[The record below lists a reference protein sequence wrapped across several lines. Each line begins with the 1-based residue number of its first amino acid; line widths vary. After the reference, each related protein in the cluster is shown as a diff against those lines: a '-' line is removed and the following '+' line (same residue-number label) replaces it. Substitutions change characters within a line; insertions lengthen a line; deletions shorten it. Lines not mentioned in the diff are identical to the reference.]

1 MPSSDLRAAAE
12 KRLLQLWFDT
22 PRTLT
27 ARIAQLLARA
37 ALSPMATLVAAVAKR
52 RRLRI
57 DRRSDRSR
65 PAVVVIG
72 NLVVGG
78 AGKTPVV
85 AALAAELR
93 ARGFTPG
100 VLARGYRA
108 SSATARLVGPQ
119 DRAIDAGDEPLLLAR
134 ATHAPVAVGADRAAA
149 LALLTE
155 HFPQVDVAISDDGL
169 QHVGLPRDVEVAVF
183 DSRGAGNARVLP
195 AGPLR
200 EPLAALRQVDAL
212 LLNGTRDAPAEH
224 PHVFETRT
232 VPVGFRPV
240 THAEATVEPVA
251 DFVARIGGARV
262 AALAGIGSPQR
273 FFALLR
279 ACGLDCA
286 QTIVLPDHVAPDPA
300 MLADLDA
307 DVVLM
312 TEKDAVKCEGFADA
326 RCWALLVRAELESA
340 FVDFVERRLHNR

>member
-1 MPSSDLRAAAE
+1 MLR
-12 KRLLQLWFDT
+12 LWFDA

-27 ARIAQLLARA
+27 ARIAWLLAGV
-37 ALSPMATLVAAVAKR
+37 ALSPLATLVAGVAKR

-108 SSATARLVGPQ
+108 SSAAARIVGPR
-119 DRAIDAGDEPLLLAR
+119 DRAANAGDEPVLLAR
-134 ATHAPVAVGADRAAA
+134 ATRAPVAVGADRAAA
-149 LALLTE
+149 LALLTK
-155 HFPQVDVAISDDGL
+155 HCPQIDVAISDDGL
-169 QHVGLPRDVEVAVF
+169 QHVGLPRDLEVAMF

-212 LLNGTRDAPAEH
+212 LLNGTPHAPAEH
-224 PHVFETRT
+224 PHVFKTRT
-232 VPVGFRPV
+232 VLVGFRPV
-240 THAEATVEPVA
+240 ARADATAEPVA
-251 DFVARIGGARV
+251 DFVARIRDARV
-262 AALAGIGSPQR
+262 AAVAGIGSPQR
-273 FFALLR
+273 FFASLR
-279 ACGLDCA
+279 ACGLDCTR
-286 QTIVLPDHVAPDPA
+286 TIVLPDHVAPDPA
-300 MLADLDA
+300 MLAALDA

-312 TEKDAVKCEGFADA
+312 TEKDAVKCEEFADA
-326 RCWALLVRAELESA
+326 RCWALLIRAELDST
-340 FVDFVERRLHNR
+340 FVDFVERRLHDR